1 MLLWRPPF
9 ITPITRF
16 ISLGSPWAA
25 VSTGLRGPIFCG
37 PAVFNSFS
45 LIKKKDVLWY
55 KATPIHQPAKS
66 LQRKG
71 TKVDLGRSQ
80 KYYIWRDGWGD
91 KKQASTKA
99 APSAPSFRP
108 NGMTSTVKKS

>member
-1 MLLWRPPF
+1 VGGRVHWPSRPHLLW
-9 ITPITRF
+9 
-16 ISLGSPWAA
+16 SS
-25 VSTGLRGPIFCG
+25 GLQFFLP
-37 PAVFNSFS
+37 NK
-45 LIKKKDVLWY
+45 KKKDVLWY